1 MSQRIKRF
9 TNINECMNASEN
21 QINSAA
27 NEAGVKYLT
36 LSTREDKLKVCSV
49 LSSHTQDLFLP
60 GGLNPRV
67 MNTLKKQ
74 EKECNLCK
82 P

>member
-1 MSQRIKRF
+1 MTAPDDSIMQ
-9 TNINECMNASEN
+9 
-21 QINSAA
+21 AA

-36 LSTREDKLKVCSV
+36 LSTRENKLKICSV
-49 LSSHTQDLFLP
+49 LSAHQQDLFLP
-60 GGLNPRV
+60 SGLNPKV

>member
-1 MSQRIKRF
+1 MSQRINRF
-9 TNINECMNASEN
+9 SNINACMNASNDEVG
-21 QINSAA
+21 QAA

-49 LSSHTQDLFLP
+49 LSSHTQDLFLA
-60 GGLNPRV
+60 GGLNPKV